1 MTEQPEARLQRRIR
15 EELEEEVGGTWKKI
29 HGEEYQPFM
38 LDLVGCVRG
47 LYFEL
52 EVKVP
57 GNKATKRQLARVE
70 EVREE
75 GGVSDVVTSPQEAV
89 KLVREALGR
98 AKRRGRLR
106 NK

>member
-1 MTEQPEARLQRRIR
+1 MPVQPETRLKTRIV
-15 EELEEEVGGTWKKI
+15 EELEEQVGGTWKKI

-57 GNKATKRQLARVE
+57 GNKATKRQQDRID

-89 KLVREALGR
+89 KIVRRALAR
-98 AKRRGRLR
+98 AKTRSRLR
-106 NK
+106 SR